1 MEPKETVSMLWF
13 VENVMISF
21 NCQSDR
27 VWNHLGDGP
36 LDMPMRDYL
45 DYIKW
50 HEKTHFDC
58 EGY

>member
-45 DYIKW
+45 DYIK
-50 HEKTHFDC
+50 
-58 EGY
+58 